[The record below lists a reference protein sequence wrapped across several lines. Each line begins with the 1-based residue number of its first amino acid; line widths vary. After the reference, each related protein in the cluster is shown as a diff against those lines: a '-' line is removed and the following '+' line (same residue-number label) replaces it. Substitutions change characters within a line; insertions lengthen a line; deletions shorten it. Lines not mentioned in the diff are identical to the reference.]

1 MTTPRT
7 AFKITTI
14 NRGSEVAAETAAAF
28 ASASMVFR
36 HYDSFY
42 ADVLLLHAKQ
52 VINVDV
58 SFLTNFNNSLI
69 LHKNNGRILN

>member
-28 ASASMVFR
+28 ASASVVFR

-52 VINVDV
+52 VMWISPPDYH
-58 SFLTNFNNSLI
+58 TNFNSLLI
-69 LHKNNGRILN
+69 LQENNG